1 MPSLINFAFVVILV
15 LTISPREGRAAPDPR
30 SPKGEPHD
38 FASHGMECR
47 SCHKSVGLQMRG
59 SMQKPIGEICIACH
73 RLAEQSSH
81 PVDFK
86 PSFALPAGLP
96 LDERGFMTC
105 ATCHD
110 PHRQYE
116 NPLTREKTLYL
127 RRDGS
132 RKMFCLVCH
141 NR

>member
-1 MPSLINFAFVVILV
+1 MPSIINLALVILLS
-15 LTISPREGRAAPDPR
+15 LTIAPQEGRATPDPR
-30 SPKGEPHD
+30 SPQLEPHD
-38 FASHGMECR
+38 FVAHGMECR
-47 SCHKSVGLQMRG
+47 SCHKSVGVQMRG
-59 SMQKPIGEICIACH
+59 SMQKPISAICTACH

-81 PVDFK
+81 PVDFI

-110 PHRQYE
+110 PHRQNL
-116 NPLTREKTLYL
+116 NPLTHEKTMYL
-127 RRDGS
+127 RRDGP